1 MGKLKKAIYNAFN
14 IGLNL
19 VTNCKAGMKQ
29 GID

>member
-1 MGKLKKAIYNAFN
+1 MGTIKKAIYNALS